1 MLSYIDTIFA
11 TLKQYDLLL
20 ALLFILIYWVL
31 KHSTEKA
38 IQALAETKTVNTTR
52 TAFIN
57 RCFNIIYFGFLFAT
71 YLIVSGIGYGNFSI
85 FISSVFT
92 VIGVGFIAQWSI
104 LSNITA
110 SFLIFFV
117 FPYRIGDSIIVAD
130 GDGIE
135 GKILDIKMFHTLIR
149 HPEGNVI
156 TYPNSLLL
164 QKSVTKVSP
173 KNSKYKVS
181 VPRKSNKDAGAG
193 VETVLEGQA

>member
-1 MLSYIDTIFA
+1 MLSYIDTIFS

-20 ALLFILIYWVL
+20 ALLFILIYWIL

-38 IQALAETKTVNTTR
+38 IQALAETKTVNATR

>member
-31 KHSTEKA
+31 KHSTEKT
-38 IQALAETKTVNTTR
+38 IRALAETKTVDATR

-57 RCFNIIYFGFLFAT
+57 RCFSIIYFGFLFAT

-92 VIGVGFIAQWSI
+92 VICVGFIAQWSI

-149 HPEGNVI
+149 HPEGNII

-164 QKSVTKVSP
+164 QKSVTKVTSKNLKYAASTP
-173 KNSKYKVS
+173 KRARKDKGMDIESVIEDKV
-181 VPRKSNKDAGAG
+181 
-193 VETVLEGQA
+193 

>member
-20 ALLFILIYWVL
+20 ALLFILIYWIL

-38 IQALAETKTVNTTR
+38 IQALAETKTVNATR

>member
-20 ALLFILIYWVL
+20 ALLFILIHWVL

-38 IQALAETKTVNTTR
+38 IQALAETKTVNATR

-149 HPEGNVI
+149 HSEGNVI
-156 TYPNSLLL
+156 AYPNSLLL
-164 QKSVTKVSP
+164 QKSVTKVSQ

>member
-38 IQALAETKTVNTTR
+38 IQALAETKTVNATR

-173 KNSKYKVS
+173 KNSKHKVS

>member
-38 IQALAETKTVNTTR
+38 IQALAETKTVNATR

-110 SFLIFFV
+110 SFFV

>member
-1 MLSYIDTIFA
+1 MLSYIDTIFT

-38 IQALAETKTVNTTR
+38 IQALAETKTVNATR

>member
-38 IQALAETKTVNTTR
+38 IQALAETKTVNATR

-117 FPYRIGDSIIVAD
+117 FPY
-130 GDGIE
+130 
-135 GKILDIKMFHTLIR
+135 M
-149 HPEGNVI
+149 
-156 TYPNSLLL
+156 
-164 QKSVTKVSP
+164 
-173 KNSKYKVS
+173 VS
-181 VPRKSNKDAGAG
+181 VCLRFLLSLFGIG
-193 VETVLEGQA
+193 L

>member
-38 IQALAETKTVNTTR
+38 IQALAETKTVNATR

-164 QKSVTKVSP
+164 QKSVTKVSQ
-173 KNSKYKVS
+173 KNSKYRVS

>member
-38 IQALAETKTVNTTR
+38 IQALAETKTVNATR

>member
-1 MLSYIDTIFA
+1 MLSYIDTIFS

-20 ALLFILIYWVL
+20 ALLFILIYWIL

-38 IQALAETKTVNTTR
+38 IQALAETKTVNATR

-164 QKSVTKVSP
+164 QKSVTKISP

>member
-1 MLSYIDTIFA
+1 MLSYTDTIFA

-38 IQALAETKTVNTTR
+38 IQALAETKTVNATR

-57 RCFNIIYFGFLFAT
+57 RCFNILYFGFLFAT

-164 QKSVTKVSP
+164 QKSVTKVNP

>member
-1 MLSYIDTIFA
+1 MAHYIDTTFN
-11 TLKQYDLLL
+11 TLRQYDLLL
-20 ALLFILIYWVL
+20 ALLFVAAYWLL
-31 KHSTEKA
+31 KRSTERA
-38 IQALAETKTVNTTR
+38 ITSLAAKKSVDGTR
-52 TAFIN
+52 TAFIK
-57 RCFNIIYFGFLFAT
+57 RCFSILYFGFLFAV

-117 FPYRIGDSIIVAD
+117 FPYRIGDAIIVAD
-130 GDGIE
+130 GEGIE
-135 GKILDIKMFHTLIR
+135 GKILDIRMFHTLIK

-164 QKSVTKVSP
+164 QKSVTKVMP
-173 KNSKYKVS
+173 KANHSQGSLSKRIRR
-181 VPRKSNKDAGAG
+181 RKR
-193 VETVLEGQA
+193 